1 MKGNIMTKLD
11 YEFEGFASGVNGE
24 EVDASIEFTATIVNG
39 NAVVDAET
47 IMVWAEGISDCSETV
62 TEMQCPQDMMEQCN
76 QYLEYLG
83 NEEIY
88 SYA

>member
-1 MKGNIMTKLD
+1 MTKLD
-11 YEFEGFASGVNGE
+11 YQFEGFASGVDGGT
-24 EVDASIEFTATIVNG
+24 VDADIEFTATIVNG
-39 NAVVDAET
+39 NAVVDAES

-76 QYLEYLG
+76 QYLESLG
-83 NEEIY
+83 DEEIY

>member
-1 MKGNIMTKLD
+1 MTKLD

-24 EVDASIEFTATIVNG
+24 EVGADIEFTATIVNG
-39 NAVVDAET
+39 NAVVDAES
-47 IMVWAEGISDCSETV
+47 IVVYAEGISCCSETV
-62 TEMQCPQDMMEQCN
+62 TDMQCSQDMIEQCN
-76 QYLEYLG
+76 EYLESLG

>member
-1 MKGNIMTKLD
+1 MKKID
-11 YEFEGFASGVNGE
+11 YEFKGFASDVDGGI
-24 EVDASIEFTATIVNG
+24 VDATIEFTATIVNG
-39 NAVVDAET
+39 NPVVDAES
-47 IMVWAEGISDCSETV
+47 IVVWAEGISDCSEEV

-76 QYLEYLG
+76 EYLEFLG

>member
-1 MKGNIMTKLD
+1 MKKID

-24 EVDASIEFTATIVNG
+24 EVNAYIEFTAIIVNG
-39 NAVVDAET
+39 NAFVDAES
-47 IMVWAEGISDCSETV
+47 IMVWAEGISCCYEIV
-62 TEMQCPQDMMEQCN
+62 TDMQCSQDMMEQCN
-76 QYLEYLG
+76 EYLESLG

>member
-1 MKGNIMTKLD
+1 MKKID
-11 YEFEGFASGVNGE
+11 YECEGWASGVNGE
-24 EVDASIEFTATIVNG
+24 TASATIEFTATIVNG
-39 NAVVDAET
+39 NPVVDAES
-47 IMVWAEGISDCSETV
+47 IVVWAEGLSDCSEEV

-76 QYLEYLG
+76 EYLESLG